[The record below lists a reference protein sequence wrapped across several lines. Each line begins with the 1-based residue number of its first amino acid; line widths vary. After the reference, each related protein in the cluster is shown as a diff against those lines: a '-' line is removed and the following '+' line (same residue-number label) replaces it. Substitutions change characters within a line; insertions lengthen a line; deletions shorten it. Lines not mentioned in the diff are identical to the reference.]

1 MFRRK
6 DENSPEFQNESAE
19 AVTASATPTPAP
31 ANSNNSFVR
40 PAAMEPARPV
50 VNPMPTA
57 SAAPATPVSPFRP
70 VAEPLRARQMEQSRP
85 SAPPAPYGSTST
97 TDKTPKANRRVLTVG
112 NDILMRGEITNCDR
126 FVIEGQVDAKVS
138 SVHTMEL
145 AESGSFKGIA
155 EVEEA
160 EISGVLEGEL
170 IVRGRLVI
178 YATGKVRGKVT
189 YGEIEIERGGEI
201 TGEIKTMAGAGANAT
216 AASSSRQGRSGE
228 ERHKKLEEAA

>member
-1 MFRRK
+1 MGGSSSSSAS
-6 DENSPEFQNESAE
+6 SP
-19 AVTASATPTPAP
+19 VAS
-31 ANSNNSFVR
+31 SFR
-40 PAAMEPARPV
+40 PAAAADTSATRRSAAEPARPV
-50 VNPMPTA
+50 APAASATA
-57 SAAPATPVSPFRP
+57 SS
-70 VAEPLRARQMEQSRP
+70 
-85 SAPPAPYGSTST
+85 YST
-97 TDKTPKANRRVLTVG
+97 TSGVSSSSASSDKGSKANRRVLTVG

-145 AESGSFKGIA
+145 AESGAFKGVA

-170 IVRGRLVI
+170 VVRGRLVI

-201 TGEIKTMAGAGANAT
+201 TGEIKTISAGAGNRT
-216 AASSSRQGRSGE
+216 GAAAGNDRQ
-228 ERHKKLEEAA
+228 KKHLDSVAA

>member
-1 MFRRK
+1 
-6 DENSPEFQNESAE
+6 
-19 AVTASATPTPAP
+19 
-31 ANSNNSFVR
+31 
-40 PAAMEPARPV
+40 
-50 VNPMPTA
+50 
-57 SAAPATPVSPFRP
+57 
-70 VAEPLRARQMEQSRP
+70 
-85 SAPPAPYGSTST
+85 
-97 TDKTPKANRRVLTVG
+97 VLTVG

-145 AESGSFKGIA
+145 AESGAFKGVA

-170 IVRGRLVI
+170 TVRGRLVI

-201 TGEIKTMAGAGANAT
+201 TGEIKTIGNGSAS
-216 AASSSRQGRSGE
+216 ASSGRTSG
-228 ERHKKLEEAA
+228 RAQDDRKKMLDSVAA